1 MTGFAM
7 QVSPDHTGVKCGLI
21 ISSTGRTGQKAE
33 DNAMSDADLQAEH
46 DLLDSRLA
54 ESEARYRAVIENA
67 SDMIQSVR
75 PDGTFEFVNRTWLEK
90 LGYAEDEVADLI
102 VWDIIHPES
111 VAHCQEFFGRAI
123 GGETIEDL
131 LAVFITKNGQR
142 LPVEGNATSRFQDGQ
157 VIATHSFFRDI
168 TERLRAQELEEK
180 NRELER
186 EKLARYLE
194 KMAAL
199 GKLSAG
205 LAHELNNPAA
215 AAQRAGAQLT
225 EASIRLDAALA
236 ELQQQGLTAEQWQLL
251 RGFFADFDQPAPKGR
266 PTEISR
272 LEDEMEEWLEDNG
285 VEDGWELAAA
295 LVQEGVKPKSLDAL
309 IGAIPAAALKPA
321 LTWLA
326 ESGTTKELADVVTR
340 STQRIS
346 DLVAAVK
353 AYTYMD
359 RAIEQVVDIHDGLET
374 TLVIFGHRL
383 RNMTIN
389 REYDRSLPQIRALGS
404 GLNQVWT
411 NILDNALDAVEEQG
425 TITIRTKA
433 LADDRIAIEIEDDG
447 PGIPEEHLTRVFE
460 PFFSTKAQG
469 EGTGL
474 GLDTVWRIVT
484 EEHDGAVEVES
495 RPGRTLFRV
504 TLPVRAATVQ

>member
-1 MTGFAM
+1 MT
-7 QVSPDHTGVKCGLI
+7 
-21 ISSTGRTGQKAE
+21 
-33 DNAMSDADLQAEH
+33 DADGKAEH

-90 LGYAEDEVADLI
+90 LGYAEGEVAGLI
-102 VWDIIHPES
+102 IWDIIHPDS

-123 GGETIEDL
+123 GGEAIEDL
-131 LAVFITKNGQR
+131 LAIFLTKDGR
-142 LPVEGNATSRFQDGQ
+142 ALPVEGNATSRFQDGE

-168 TERLRAQELEEK
+168 SERLRAQELEEK

-225 EASIRLDAALA
+225 EAAARLDGALA
-236 ELQQQGLTAEQWQLL
+236 ELQRQGLTPAQWQAL
-251 RGFFADFDQPAPKGR
+251 RGYVSALAEPAPKGR

-272 LEDEMEEWLEDNG
+272 LEDEMEEWLEDHG
-285 VEDGWELAAA
+285 VEEGWELAAA
-295 LVQEGVKPKSLDAL
+295 LVQEGVKPDAL
-309 IGAIPAAALKPA
+309 DELVTALPAAALKPA

-359 RAIEQVVDIHDGLET
+359 RAIEQVVDVHDGIET

-389 REYDRSLPQIRALGS
+389 REYDRSLPQVRALGS

-411 NILDNALDAVEEQG
+411 NILDNALDAVEDHG
-425 TITIRTKA
+425 TITIRTKPA
-433 LADDRIAIEIEDDG
+433 GEGQIAVEIEDDG
-447 PGIPEEHLTRVFE
+447 PGIPAEHLSRVFE

-484 EEHDGAVEVES
+484 EEHEGTIEVES

-504 TLPVRAATVQ
+504 TLPVGEAAE